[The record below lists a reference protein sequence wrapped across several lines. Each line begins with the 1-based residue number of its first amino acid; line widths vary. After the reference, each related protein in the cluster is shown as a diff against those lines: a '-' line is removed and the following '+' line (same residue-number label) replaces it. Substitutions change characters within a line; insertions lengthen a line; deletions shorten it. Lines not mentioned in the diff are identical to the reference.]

1 METGIK
7 KNPYPILA
15 DTSRSLKWR
24 FQNSLAAMTVT
35 TSYLTQLEQIEF
47 QALNKWW
54 YGRAAERIQRKVFLE
69 NTFYFELG
77 RSVFAYNKLEG
88 VTKLEL
94 KGDTKLYKPECWT
107 SIQVGQDSLY
117 RAAW

>member
-15 DTSRSLKWR
+15 DMSRSLKWR

-35 TSYLTQLEQIEF
+35 TSYLTQLEQTEF

-54 YGRAAERIQRKVFLE
+54 YGRAAERIQIKVFLGK
-69 NTFYFELG
+69 TFFYFG
-77 RSVFAYNKLEG
+77 FRGSIFAYNKLEG
-88 VTKLEL
+88 VIKLES
-94 KGDTKLYKPECWT
+94 KVYSE
-107 SIQVGQDSLY
+107 
-117 RAAW
+117 

>member
-1 METGIK
+1 MEAGIK
-7 KNPYPILA
+7 KNLYPILADTSRSLEWQFQNSLAAMTVTPYPILA
-15 DTSRSLKWR
+15 DTSRSLKWQ

-77 RSVFAYNKLEG
+77 LSIFSYNKM
-88 VTKLEL
+88 
-94 KGDTKLYKPECWT
+94 
-107 SIQVGQDSLY
+107 
-117 RAAW
+117 RFA